1 VAGERRSR
9 AGGLG
14 RAALIA
20 LAAAYLVLLV
30 GLPLVNVYGEAFAQG
45 LAGFRDGLASP
56 PARHAAKLTLLVVA
70 IAVPANT
77 AFGLG
82 AAWVIARRRS
92 AITRIIR
99 VTLDLPLAVASTM
112 IGLLVVLAWSPTI
125 GLMSGL
131 VRAAHVKVLFAWP
144 GLVLTTILVTLP
156 YVAREVLPAL
166 HQVDRAEEEAAT
178 VLGATRWQ
186 VFWRVTLPA
195 IRSSVLYGVILCA
208 ARAAGEFGA
217 VSVVS
222 GKLIGETNTLTLHVE
237 RAYAEYESVAAFA
250 AASLLTSVGVLT
262 VAVDVLWRRRR
273 SSSRAMAGGSDAV
286 PRVRAP

>member
-1 VAGERRSR
+1 MPSSAGARAVARDRRSR
-9 AGGLG
+9 GAAVG

-20 LAAAYLVLLV
+20 FAATYLVLLV
-30 GLPLVNVYGEAFAQG
+30 GLPLVNVYGEAFARG
-45 LAGFRDGLASP
+45 LAGFREGLAAP
-56 PARHAAKLTLLVVA
+56 PAIHAAKLTLLVLA

-77 AFGLG
+77 AFGLA

-92 AITRIIR
+92 AVARVIR

-125 GLMSGL
+125 GLMAGV

-186 VFWRVTLPA
+186 VFWRVTFPA

-237 RAYAEYESVAAFA
+237 RAYAEYESVPAFA
-250 AASLLTSVGVLT
+250 AASLLTSVGILT
-262 VAVDVLWRRRR
+262 VALDLALRRRR
-273 SSSRAMAGGSDAV
+273 DSLQGTTR
-286 PRVRAP
+286 